1 MTTSLI
7 PEPTLENAC
16 ANSDSVAYVASQV
29 IKAGPGML
37 YRLVGYNSKASA
49 QFIQLHDAAALP
61 ADTAVPKEVIT
72 VAATSNF
79 AIDLGV
85 YGRKFSTGIVVCNS
99 STGPTKTLG
108 SADCFFSAQYK

>member
-7 PEPTLENAC
+7 PEPSQENAC
-16 ANSDSVAYVASQV
+16 ANSDSIAYVASQI

-61 ADTAVPKEVIT
+61 AEAAVPKEVIT
-72 VAATSNF
+72 VAASSNF
-79 AIDLGV
+79 DIALGV
-85 YGRKFSTGIVVCNS
+85 YGRKFTVGIVVCNS
-99 STGPTKTLG
+99 STGPTKTIG
-108 SADCFFSAQYK
+108 SADVWISAQYK